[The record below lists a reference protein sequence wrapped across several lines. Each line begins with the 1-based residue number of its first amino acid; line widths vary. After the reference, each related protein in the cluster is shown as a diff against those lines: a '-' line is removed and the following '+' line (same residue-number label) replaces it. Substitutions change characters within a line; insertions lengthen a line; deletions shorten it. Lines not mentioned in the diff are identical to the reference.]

1 MGMSNLCL
9 DGFNLSWCNTLL
21 GVSLV
26 AALLGLGL
34 LFLHPQESP
43 SADHEHQLTTENLL
57 RMTFLYWLVYT
68 IAAFALKAIAPE
80 LTAIIVPLR
89 VTAFFTYFLTF
100 SSILCLPLHYIETR
114 RQMQ

>member
-1 MGMSNLCL
+1 
-9 DGFNLSWCNTLL
+9 
-21 GVSLV
+21 VSLV

-34 LFLHPQESP
+34 LFLHPQAQGE
-43 SADHEHQLTTENLL
+43 DEHQLTNENLL

-68 IAAFALKAIAPE
+68 MAAFALKAIAPE

-89 VTAFFTYFLTF
+89 ITAFFTYFLTF

-114 RQMQ
+114 RQIQ